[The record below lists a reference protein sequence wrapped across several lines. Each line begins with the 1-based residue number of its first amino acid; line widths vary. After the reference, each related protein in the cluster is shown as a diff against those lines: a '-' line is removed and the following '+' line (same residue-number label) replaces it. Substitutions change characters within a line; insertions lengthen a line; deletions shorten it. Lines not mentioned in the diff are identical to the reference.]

1 MKEST
6 TYQAIVEE
14 GRVEGI
20 ARGRAEGA
28 VAELKKMLR
37 TIGEQAFG
45 EPDAA
50 TLAAIE
56 KLNNLERLEDLLKRV
71 YTADDWADLSVRR
84 LLEKADGDLALRLL
98 PQAPEEQ
105 RHDRP

>member
-14 GRVEGI
+14 RRVEGS

-71 YTADDWADLSVRR
+71 YTADDWADLSVRPAAAR
-84 LLEKADGDLALRLL
+84 KGR
-98 PQAPEEQ
+98 
-105 RHDRP
+105 RRPSA